1 MMELDDINY
10 LLRVLKAV
18 AQRIETVDPGL
29 KDFCDVVVA
38 QSPYVL
44 NAGDPPDQSALDRT
58 VDAVL
63 QSVPSMANKV
73 QPVTPTD
80 PAAGPTGATGGAT
93 GSTGTTGSTGATD
106 TSGSTG
112 STDPTGAT
120 GSTGATG
127 ATGA

>member
-1 MMELDDINY
+1 MELDDINY

-29 KDFCDVVVA
+29 KDFCDVVIA

-58 VDAVL
+58 VAAVL
-63 QSVPSMANKV
+63 QDVPSIANKPK
-73 QPVTPTD
+73 PVTPTD
-80 PAAGPTGATGGAT
+80 SAASAVGDTGATGA
-93 GSTGTTGSTGATD
+93 TGTTGATGD
-106 TSGSTG
+106 TG
-112 STDPTGAT
+112 SAT

-127 ATGA
+127 A